1 MILAIPR
8 NKRPKATKPTSIPVA
23 INGNA
28 ITTTPNAITN
38 APRPI
43 LLIRD
48 DLGMCDDSPIAT
60 LSIPT
65 TSNVIE
71 SRKIKVATPN
81 AGFNMIAS
89 DKAIA
94 ITPRTICRIRMPL
107 GDFSSFVNYINSI
120 FRKFQC
126 LMSKSYI

>member
-1 MILAIPR
+1 
-8 NKRPKATKPTSIPVA
+8 
-23 INGNA
+23 
-28 ITTTPNAITN
+28 
-38 APRPI
+38 
-43 LLIRD
+43 
-48 DLGMCDDSPIAT
+48 MCNDSPIAT

-94 ITPRTICRIRMPL
+94 ITPRTICRIRMLL
-107 GDFSSFVNYINSI
+107 GDFNSFVNYINSI